1 MNNQVKTEQPNEVHI
16 SPSELNAGFGAWVSV
31 LDRLPNPDAE
41 VLWYSARG
49 KSIFINCLRHGV
61 TGPYGKN
68 LLPDIPYWMPLP
80 EAPNVI

>member
-1 MNNQVKTEQPNEVHI
+1 MNDSTPQKQDEATSAE
-16 SPSELNAGFGAWVSV
+16 SELSAGLGVWVSV

-41 VLWYSARG
+41 VLWYSARS

-61 TGPYGKN
+61 TGPYGEN

-80 EAPNVI
+80 EAPNV